1 MAGYSM
7 KIRHLVF
14 ILLVAVVAGSLYNSQ
29 RLYHWYL
36 AAYYQRFLG
45 EDREKSIERARSL
58 YRDERYEELDAYA
71 GRMRVLYPDNSDL
84 RRLKGFAMIKTGR
97 ESEGARMV
105 ISSLRKNEALLSVAS
120 AIEILFKEGEYAD
133 LDDIISSHG
142 TMGDPYL
149 QYIHGVSLYH
159 VKKYAEAER
168 RLAGALSAGKQD
180 YDTLYYLGLAR
191 EKNGRTVEA
200 LAAIE
205 KAYAIDP
212 IRPEARKALVRLYR
226 VTKQYDR
233 AERIPRRTP

>member
-1 MAGYSM
+1 
-7 KIRHLVF
+7 
-14 ILLVAVVAGSLYNSQ
+14 
-29 RLYHWYL
+29 
-36 AAYYQRFLG
+36 
-45 EDREKSIERARSL
+45 
-58 YRDERYEELDAYA
+58 
-71 GRMRVLYPDNSDL
+71 
-84 RRLKGFAMIKTGR
+84 MIKTGR
-97 ESEGARMV
+97 ESEGAHMV